1 MQKLLHQVN
10 PSTKYFI
17 TMGFMFFSTYF
28 FKISSA
34 LPSSHTVY
42 LHRHFHPVEIMS
54 LMISIMTLLRI
65 KYNTVTGFLKYLR
78 NKSDADSLIL
88 EIWAHT
94 KKTEMFSSKS
104 HLGNMD

>member
-10 PSTKYFI
+10 PSTKCLI

-42 LHRHFHPVEIMS
+42 LHRHFHPVEIMG

-65 KYNTVTGFLKYLR
+65 KLNTVTGFLKCLR
-78 NKSDADSLIL
+78 NKSNSNSLIL
-88 EIWAHT
+88 EIWARKQQKCFLQNHI
-94 KKTEMFSSKS
+94 
-104 HLGNMD
+104 